1 MRRLAAQGGILCRYA
16 ASVCS
21 AFVFAAGF
29 APLLAQAQSAH
40 LYLVTE
46 QLPPLNMS
54 DDNGKTLRG
63 IATERIQEVMR
74 RAGIDYKM
82 ELMAWNRALELGKRQ
97 ADTCVF
103 STVRT
108 PEREA
113 IFKWLGPIAKGEW
126 VMFGLADKQGKV
138 TALEQVKGAHIGGYL
153 GDAAAH
159 YMEDLGYPV
168 VESYSDDVT
177 LKNLLAGRLDY
188 WVSSRRAANAI
199 IADAHA
205 EGRVVP
211 LFHVKSVEYYLA
223 CNTQVGEDVMNGL
236 RAALKQMMG
245 DGSFDKVEAKYA
257 SDRN

>member
-1 MRRLAAQGGILCRYA
+1 MMRLVVRSGILRRLCGVACAAT
-16 ASVCS
+16 
-21 AFVFAAGF
+21 FAAP
-29 APLLAQAQSAH
+29 ACMAQTPH
-40 LYLVTE
+40 LYLATE
-46 QLPPLNMS
+46 QLAPLNMS
-54 DDNGKTLRG
+54 DDNGKTVRG
-63 IATERIQEVMR
+63 IAAERIQEMMR
-74 RAGIDYKM
+74 RAGIDYKIEM
-82 ELMAWNRALELGKRQ
+82 MAWNRALELSKRQ
-97 ADTCVF
+97 ADACVF

-113 IFKWLGPIAKGEW
+113 AFKWLGPIAKGEW
-126 VMFGLADKQGKV
+126 VMFGPADKQGKI

-188 WVSSRRAANAI
+188 WVSSRRAAYAI

-205 EGRVVP
+205 EGRVVQ

-223 CNTQVGEDVMNGL
+223 CNPQVSDEVVNGL
-236 RAALKQMMG
+236 RAAMKQMVG
-245 DGSFDKVEAKYA
+245 DGSFDKIELKYA
-257 SDRN
+257 PDRN